1 MNPWDVL
8 KEELSKL
15 SDERQATILWE
26 LIGRLEAAENEE
38 ALDLLGNSVNRYRL
52 FDQKRENEV

>member
-15 SDERQATILWE
+15 SDERRATILWE

-38 ALDLLGNSVNRYRL
+38 ALDILGNSVNRYRL
-52 FDQKRENEV
+52 LDQEGK

>member
-26 LIGRLEAAENEE
+26 LIGRLEADKNEE
-38 ALDLLGNSVNRYRL
+38 ALDLLGNAVNRYRL
-52 FDQKRENEV
+52 FDQEGK